1 MVTYQNMVAYHG
13 TDIASANHIIG
24 PPSNIDVTRGGGEL
38 GRGFYLGESVALAAA
53 LSRGKFGMDGVVLK
67 FEINET
73 AYAQLNTRVINRR
86 VNVYEFWRCLIN
98 RGLTRQH
105 LYNVDVVCAP
115 FATIDISIQYK
126 FESQNAQATLNNN
139 STKHIL

>member
-1 MVTYQNMVAYHG
+1 MITYHG
-13 TDIASANHIIG
+13 TDIASANNIIG

-38 GRGFYLGESVALAAA
+38 GRGFYLGENVALAAA
-53 LSRGKFGMDGVVLK
+53 LSRGKFGLDGVVLK
-67 FEINET
+67 FENDET

-98 RGLTRQH
+98 RGLTRQY

-115 FATIDISIQYK
+115 FATIDFSIQYK
-126 FESQNAQATLNNN
+126 FESQNAQATLNNH
-139 STKHIL
+139 SIKQIL